1 MEERKKRK
9 DDKKKKEAA
18 QKKAA
23 EQKHKATSEP
33 TKPSV
38 CNPLLA
44 TSTSATSAA
53 AGGTGASNN
62 ARRVVGSS
70 QQQAQPQPSP
80 RYPPREVPPRFRHQ
94 EQKQLLKRG
103 EPLPGIAALL
113 GSAAKLVS
121 PSERSTATSEE
132 PAAGSEGQQSNQNQP
147 DLRHSTAGPHYE
159 SSGWGAAPSGSDS
172 STKRNDAFV
181 DGLDKE
187 TWPSITGSDL
197 ELVPECMGT
206 DAASSSGSEKNLVT
220 MASSGDIRNGLGH
233 SSQTKFDNSTSSNN
247 VGSGSLTRPWSAA
260 LGAVMGTC
268 QVPAEALNGISES
281 STNRMNSWGTL
292 GSPSGELNP
301 SPSCPN
307 GHHGARPA
315 SEHNGRALKGAV
327 GGGSPSLGP
336 AGSSPGGS
344 GGLGNSWG
352 SLQESCDSQANG
364 TRKVLRGGQPQ
375 NAPPDMNGP
384 NSNTTNF
391 LTSSLPNPA
400 GSMQV
405 TEPAPGPGTW
415 CLSARS
421 GRSPPQASPVI
432 NGTSALHLSNGEAKN
447 VGAPGTVW
455 GTCGPGYSREACPES
470 GSRASDNTVNATLT
484 QPGLGGASGDNGA
497 GAWEVAGAGSSQ
509 GTPWAGGIG
518 VASGEGR
525 RGPGQSTNSAD
536 GEWNKL
542 PSTQR
547 SSEGTNGNGKKFT
560 NMWKSVEE
568 ESAAA
573 DLQSFVVA
581 AITEQDG
588 GWAKTSTGGSEGHT
602 ESPAERAAVDGPGR
616 ERRKVD
622 HQALLQSIVN
632 RTDLDPRVLS
642 NSGWGQTPVKQNTAW
657 DTEMSPRVEKK
668 ADNGTEAWG
677 GCAVQASSS
686 GGIAERPSLNGGH
699 APPAPRWGEP
709 KLVTR
714 WGDSRASGSQG
725 SWEEG
730 PAAAPPAKGSQSW
743 AGGRE
748 DQAASPW
755 GEGEKLKQGWGDGP
769 KANPVWAAPAV
780 EGWGDNSR
788 SNHWGEGKKSS
799 SGSSDSDRSGSGW
812 RESGKPSAVPW
823 GGGSGP
829 KPRKALGWEEP
840 PKPNQGQGWGEPP
853 KAGRSQSWGE
863 VPKAPSSPDW
873 HKQCDTGCWGAQ
885 AASKPPGVGWLG
897 GPMPAPVQEEEPTGW
912 EEPSPESIRRKIEI
926 DDGTSAWG
934 DPSKYNYKNVN
945 MWNKNTVNGV
955 GRADPQGLLSGP
967 GTAAESGS
975 GWVEPPPTPAAVDNG
990 TSAWGKPVDAG
1001 ASWGES
1007 IGEALSSSGWGNAAV
1022 GQPAS
1027 QKPGPK
1033 SMQVPDGWCG
1043 GEMPL
1048 TGDNQASW
1056 EEEDEVEIRMWNS
1069 NSVQDTSVSSHW
1081 PPCSKKPP
1089 LKGTTKNGNKQE
1101 EMWINPFVKQFAS
1114 LGFPRES
1121 PEELMHSNK
1130 MDIAGGILA
1139 DKRAEMEK
1147 HSLNVGEYSRV
1158 TGKGPN
1164 SRPQISKE
1172 SSVDRIPYF
1181 DKNGNPTMFGNLT
1194 AQPRNMPQSPAQ
1206 SNPRAQVP
1214 PPLISPQVPVSLLK
1228 YTPNSGGLNPLFGPQ
1243 HVAMLNQLSQLSQ
1256 ISHLQRLLAQQRK
1269 IQNQRSVPAGC
1280 RQLEQQSRSLSL
1292 QQQAMQ
1298 LDPHLL
1304 LKQQQQQ
1311 HLPPSQQLHQNPVKS
1326 FLESVVSPATPELQ
1340 KAPPH
1345 MGAFSS
1351 FPTGLNS
1358 NLNVNMDVGHSIKE
1372 PQSRLRKWT
1381 TVDSISAN
1389 TSLDQNASKNGAI
1402 PSGFRLEEASFVP
1415 YDFVNSSHAS
1425 ASPPGSIGDGW
1436 PRAKS
1441 PNGPSSVNWPPEFR
1455 PGEPWKGYPNIDP
1468 ETDPYITPGSVTN
1481 NLSINTVRE
1490 ADRLRDRNSG
1500 SSSSLN
1506 TTLPSTSA
1514 WSSIRASNYNV
1525 SLTST
1530 AQSTSSAR
1538 NSDSKSTWSP
1548 ASINNSSLAHE
1559 LWKVPLPPKSMAA
1572 PSRPPPGLTGQKLSL
1587 SAWDNCVRLGGGWSN
1602 SDAGYTPG
1610 ASWGESSSGRITNCL
1625 VLKNLT
1631 PQIDGSTL
1639 RTLCMQHGP
1648 LKTFHLNLPCGNALV
1663 QYGSK
1668 EEVMKAQKSLHMCV
1682 LGNTTILAEFASE
1695 EEISRFFAQGPS
1707 LTPSPAWQS
1716 LGAGQNRPGSLDG
1729 SRAFSHRSDLNT
1741 HWNGAGLAGTSGGD
1755 LHDASLWGSP
1765 SYSTSLWGSL
1775 GSSEAGGPSSPSP
1788 LHAFLSVDHLGPGG
1802 ESL

>member
-1 MEERKKRK
+1 
-9 DDKKKKEAA
+9 
-18 QKKAA
+18 
-23 EQKHKATSEP
+23 
-33 TKPSV
+33 
-38 CNPLLA
+38 
-44 TSTSATSAA
+44 
-53 AGGTGASNN
+53 
-62 ARRVVGSS
+62 
-70 QQQAQPQPSP
+70 
-80 RYPPREVPPRFRHQ
+80 
-94 EQKQLLKRG
+94 
-103 EPLPGIAALL
+103 
-113 GSAAKLVS
+113 
-121 PSERSTATSEE
+121 
-132 PAAGSEGQQSNQNQP
+132 
-147 DLRHSTAGPHYE
+147 
-159 SSGWGAAPSGSDS
+159 
-172 STKRNDAFV
+172 
-181 DGLDKE
+181 
-187 TWPSITGSDL
+187 
-197 ELVPECMGT
+197 
-206 DAASSSGSEKNLVT
+206 
-220 MASSGDIRNGLGH
+220 
-233 SSQTKFDNSTSSNN
+233 
-247 VGSGSLTRPWSAA
+247 
-260 LGAVMGTC
+260 
-268 QVPAEALNGISES
+268 
-281 STNRMNSWGTL
+281 
-292 GSPSGELNP
+292 
-301 SPSCPN
+301 
-307 GHHGARPA
+307 
-315 SEHNGRALKGAV
+315 
-327 GGGSPSLGP
+327 
-336 AGSSPGGS
+336 
-344 GGLGNSWG
+344 
-352 SLQESCDSQANG
+352 
-364 TRKVLRGGQPQ
+364 
-375 NAPPDMNGP
+375 
-384 NSNTTNF
+384 
-391 LTSSLPNPA
+391 
-400 GSMQV
+400 
-405 TEPAPGPGTW
+405 
-415 CLSARS
+415 
-421 GRSPPQASPVI
+421 
-432 NGTSALHLSNGEAKN
+432 
-447 VGAPGTVW
+447 
-455 GTCGPGYSREACPES
+455 
-470 GSRASDNTVNATLT
+470 
-484 QPGLGGASGDNGA
+484 
-497 GAWEVAGAGSSQ
+497 
-509 GTPWAGGIG
+509 
-518 VASGEGR
+518 
-525 RGPGQSTNSAD
+525 
-536 GEWNKL
+536 
-542 PSTQR
+542 
-547 SSEGTNGNGKKFT
+547 
-560 NMWKSVEE
+560 
-568 ESAAA
+568 
-573 DLQSFVVA
+573 
-581 AITEQDG
+581 
-588 GWAKTSTGGSEGHT
+588 
-602 ESPAERAAVDGPGR
+602 
-616 ERRKVD
+616 
-622 HQALLQSIVN
+622 
-632 RTDLDPRVLS
+632 
-642 NSGWGQTPVKQNTAW
+642 
-657 DTEMSPRVEKK
+657 
-668 ADNGTEAWG
+668 
-677 GCAVQASSS
+677 
-686 GGIAERPSLNGGH
+686 
-699 APPAPRWGEP
+699 
-709 KLVTR
+709 
-714 WGDSRASGSQG
+714 
-725 SWEEG
+725 
-730 PAAAPPAKGSQSW
+730 
-743 AGGRE
+743 
-748 DQAASPW
+748 
-755 GEGEKLKQGWGDGP
+755 
-769 KANPVWAAPAV
+769 
-780 EGWGDNSR
+780 
-788 SNHWGEGKKSS
+788 
-799 SGSSDSDRSGSGW
+799 
-812 RESGKPSAVPW
+812 
-823 GGGSGP
+823 
-829 KPRKALGWEEP
+829 
-840 PKPNQGQGWGEPP
+840 
-853 KAGRSQSWGE
+853 
-863 VPKAPSSPDW
+863 
-873 HKQCDTGCWGAQ
+873 
-885 AASKPPGVGWLG
+885 
-897 GPMPAPVQEEEPTGW
+897 
-912 EEPSPESIRRKIEI
+912 
-926 DDGTSAWG
+926 
-934 DPSKYNYKNVN
+934 
-945 MWNKNTVNGV
+945 
-955 GRADPQGLLSGP
+955 
-967 GTAAESGS
+967 
-975 GWVEPPPTPAAVDNG
+975 
-990 TSAWGKPVDAG
+990 
-1001 ASWGES
+1001 
-1007 IGEALSSSGWGNAAV
+1007 
-1022 GQPAS
+1022 
-1027 QKPGPK
+1027 
-1033 SMQVPDGWCG
+1033 
-1043 GEMPL
+1043 
-1048 TGDNQASW
+1048 
-1056 EEEDEVEIRMWNS
+1056 
-1069 NSVQDTSVSSHW
+1069 
-1081 PPCSKKPP
+1081 
-1089 LKGTTKNGNKQE
+1089 
-1101 EMWINPFVKQFAS
+1101 
-1114 LGFPRES
+1114 
-1121 PEELMHSNK
+1121 
-1130 MDIAGGILA
+1130 
-1139 DKRAEMEK
+1139 
-1147 HSLNVGEYSRV
+1147 
-1158 TGKGPN
+1158 
-1164 SRPQISKE
+1164 
-1172 SSVDRIPYF
+1172 
-1181 DKNGNPTMFGNLT
+1181 
-1194 AQPRNMPQSPAQ
+1194 
-1206 SNPRAQVP
+1206 
-1214 PPLISPQVPVSLLK
+1214 VPVSLLK

-1441 PNGPSSVNWPPEFR
+1441 PNGPSSVNWPPGESCEDVLRCGMASRSLQHTRPQGGLPAEHGRSDTGLSQPSGSSWEGLGLFREWAESVYSEGGFSTCLPSFLCNLAGCSTVTERSWLGASPRNEPNLLETKISVLEFR